1 MLIRA
6 NHFHDDRLI
15 TNPVECDILDAQ
27 SSSLSGHGLY
37 FFSGSSSPFA
47 NLSDD
52 VIKKVNVKMAF
63 HCQFIIFFEL
73 IRPND
78 IVMLIIHSFNALNAS
93 STSE

>member
-1 MLIRA
+1 MLIQV
-6 NHFHDDRLI
+6 NHFQGDRLI
-15 TNPVECDILDAQ
+15 TNLVECDILDADPVSCQ
-27 SSSLSGHGLY
+27 GVVFIFLWK
-37 FFSGSSSPFA
+37 FFSICQF
-47 NLSDD
+47 SDD

-73 IRPND
+73 IRSND